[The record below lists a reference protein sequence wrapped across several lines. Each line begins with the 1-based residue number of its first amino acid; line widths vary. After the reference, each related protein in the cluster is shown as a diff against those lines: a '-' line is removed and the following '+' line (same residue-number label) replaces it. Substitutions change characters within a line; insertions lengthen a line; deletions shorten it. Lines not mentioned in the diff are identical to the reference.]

1 MSKKDADIDLDPTR
15 LWREWYQK
23 SEKLWSD
30 VAAQFLGDDRVA
42 KNTGKYVQEALHAQ
56 RMFSEA
62 MAKWLANLN
71 FPSRSDVLALS
82 DRIGKVED
90 VLAGLQVEIRQLRQA
105 LTKQASTTGGELH
118 LVRPKRT
125 KTPPP
130 KESPKEPSKE

>member
-1 MSKKDADIDLDPTR
+1 MSKNDTSMNLDPVR

-23 SEKLWSD
+23 SEKSWNDAITQL
-30 VAAQFLGDDRVA
+30 LGDDRVA
-42 KNTGKYVQEALHAQ
+42 KSTGKYLQEALHAQ

-90 VLAGLQVEIRQLRQA
+90 VLAGLQVEIRQLRQT
-105 LTKQASTTGGELH
+105 LTRQASTAGRELH
-118 LVRPKRT
+118 LARPKRT
-125 KTPPP
+125 KTPPQ
-130 KESPKEPSKE
+130 KE

>member
-1 MSKKDADIDLDPTR
+1 MSKSDTNMNLDPAR

-23 SEKLWSD
+23 SEKSWNDAVTQL
-30 VAAQFLGDDRVA
+30 LGDDRVA
-42 KNTGKYVQEALHAQ
+42 KSTGKYLQEALHAQ

-82 DRIGKVED
+82 DRVGKVED
-90 VLAGLQVEIRQLRQA
+90 ALAGLQVEIRQLRRA
-105 LTKQASTTGGELH
+105 LTGRAPETGGDLH

-125 KTPPP
+125 KTPPQ
-130 KESPKEPSKE
+130 KE